1 MIDRSKK
8 KLARQLSQ
16 MMLQLIEERPLLVWG
31 AVLTLVLSVASM
43 TATGLT
49 SPGPADREEIEVA
62 APPKPQESE
71 GVPPS
76 ARAESF
82 QTETPQTETPQTET
96 PQTET
101 PQTESSQNNSA
112 LLLWLFLMIAVGCAS
127 GSWLISKHLLHL
139 HRQYQFSKPPK
150 LKRRSPSK
158 IRQKTV
164 VMRPPQTLQQP
175 PQRQVTATVMQPIPV
190 APEPMVTVVPAEE
203 IHPLDWDKN
212 NLAEM
217 MDIRKRHSLSSV
229 MRKSR

>member
-71 GVPPS
+71 GAPPS
-76 ARAESF
+76 VRAESF
-82 QTETPQTETPQTET
+82 QTESPQTES

-112 LLLWLFLMIAVGCAS
+112 LLLWLFLTIAVGCAS

-158 IRQKTV
+158 IRRETAIV
-164 VMRPPQTLQQP
+164 RPRQALQQP
-175 PQRQVTATVMQPIPV
+175 PQRQVTVTVTQPIPV
-190 APEPMVTVVPAEE
+190 MPKPMVTVVPAEE
-203 IHPLDWDKN
+203 IHPLDRDKN

-229 MRKSR
+229 MRKSQ